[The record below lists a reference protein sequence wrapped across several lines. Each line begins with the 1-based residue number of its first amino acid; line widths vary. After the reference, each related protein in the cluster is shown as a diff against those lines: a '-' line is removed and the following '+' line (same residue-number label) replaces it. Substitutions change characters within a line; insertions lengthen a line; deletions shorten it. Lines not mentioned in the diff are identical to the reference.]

1 MSILLWITTKME
13 YKIKYY
19 NRSLLLPR
27 VVINSTIKGLIINL
41 KKKKMTLVP
50 VYKLLSYVHL
60 IARQAKSV
68 IRFKFQL
75 VLGLKVS

>member
-19 NRSLLLPR
+19 NPSLLLPR

-41 KKKKMTLVP
+41 KKKKDDIGTSLETAILCP
-50 VYKLLSYVHL
+50 SD
-60 IARQAKSV
+60 S
-68 IRFKFQL
+68 
-75 VLGLKVS
+75 